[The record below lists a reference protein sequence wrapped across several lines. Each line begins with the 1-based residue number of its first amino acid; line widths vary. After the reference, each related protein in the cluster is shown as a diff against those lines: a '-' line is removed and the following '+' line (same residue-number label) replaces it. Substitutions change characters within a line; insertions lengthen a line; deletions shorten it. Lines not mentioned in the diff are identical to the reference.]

1 MATAFAPRHLC
12 HGYLKAVDALDLLF
26 RRLVL
31 AAQAADALERP
42 IDVGELLDKFIP
54 YKSVRRDSKL
64 DTNDDYLHVVMRLV
78 AGEREL
84 LFGDD
89 LMQDDLRNELAAT
102 NPDLALLRTYVNAK
116 VRLSS
121 AAIKRVLAGDTEIDL
136 RPTTPVVNV
145 VVTPE
150 IPAPAVVSHPENLAR
165 GADAGSAEP
174 PSAPRVSTSSPA
186 TVTEPDECPYC
197 AHVLP
202 GDRTVRYCPSC
213 GINLRIR
220 RCPGCSTE
228 IESEWKFCVT
238 CGRSAA

>member
-1 MATAFAPRHLC
+1 
-12 HGYLKAVDALDLLF
+12 VDALDLLF

-42 IDVGELLDKFIP
+42 LDVGELLDTFIP
-54 YKSVRRDSKL
+54 YKSVRRDGKL
-64 DTNDDYLHVVMRLV
+64 DTNDDYLHVVMQLV

-84 LFGDD
+84 VFGDD
-89 LMQDDLRNELAAT
+89 LMQDDLRNELATT
-102 NPDLALLRTYVNAK
+102 NPDLGLLRTYVNAK

-121 AAIKRVLAGDTEIDL
+121 AAIKRVLAGDTDIDL
-136 RPTTPVVNV
+136 RPPTPVVNV

-150 IPAPAVVSHPENLAR
+150 IPAPAVVAHPE
-165 GADAGSAEP
+165 GAAGGASGGATPPAAEP
-174 PSAPRVSTSSPA
+174 PSAPRVSTGSPA
-186 TVTEPDECPYC
+186 NVTEPEECPYC
-197 AHVLP
+197 AQALP
-202 GDRTVRYCPSC
+202 SDRAVRYCPSC

>member
-1 MATAFAPRHLC
+1 
-12 HGYLKAVDALDLLF
+12 VDALDLLF

-42 IDVGELLDKFIP
+42 LDVGELLDKFIP
-54 YKSVRRDSKL
+54 YRSVRRDGKL

-89 LMQDDLRNELAAT
+89 LMQDDLRNELASA
-102 NPDLALLRTYVNAK
+102 NPDLGVLRTYVNAK

-121 AAIKRVLAGDTEIDL
+121 AAIQRVLAGDTEIDL
-136 RPTTPVVNV
+136 RPPTPVVNV

-150 IPAPAVVSHPENLAR
+150 IPAAAVVAHPERLAR
-165 GADAGSAEP
+165 DADAESAEP
-174 PSAPRVSTSSPA
+174 PSAPRVSTGSPA
-186 TVTEPDECPYC
+186 SGTEPEECPYC
-197 AHVLP
+197 AQALP
-202 GDRTVRYCPSC
+202 GDRAVRYCPSC

>member
-1 MATAFAPRHLC
+1 
-12 HGYLKAVDALDLLF
+12 VDALDLLF

-31 AAQAADALERP
+31 AAQAAGALERP
-42 IDVGELLDKFIP
+42 LDVGELLDKFIP
-54 YKSVRRDSKL
+54 YKSVRRDGKL

-89 LMQDDLRNELAAT
+89 LMQDDLRSELAST

-121 AAIKRVLAGDTEIDL
+121 AATQRVLAGDTDIDL
-136 RPTTPVVNV
+136 RPPTPVVNV

-150 IPAPAVVSHPENLAR
+150 IPALAVVAHPEQLATDV
-165 GADAGSAEP
+165 DASAAEP
-174 PSAPRVSTSSPA
+174 PSAPRVSSSSPA

-197 AHVLP
+197 AQALP
-202 GDRTVRYCPSC
+202 GGRAVRYCPSC